1 MDDSEKHRRFQELTR
16 KEFLKLVGLGAGAF
30 ALNGCG
36 LLPTQKQAPTQPVL
50 RASASGNVQ
59 EYTLAAAPLDFELG
73 GRQAKTRGYN
83 EVVPG
88 PEIRVTEGDTL
99 RVKVEK
105 RLSEG
110 TTIHWHGLL
119 VPNAMEGVAN
129 LTQSPIAS
137 DEEYTYEFVVPV
149 AGTYIYHSHAGL
161 QLDRGLYGPLIVEP
175 ENEELSYDREY
186 VLLLDDW
193 LDGVSGTPEDARKEL
208 QSSGGGGMMGGGG
221 MRGSTIAYPSYLI
234 NGRTPEDPETLSVRR
249 GEKVRLRLMNPAAE
263 TIFRF
268 VVAGHKLSVTHA
280 DGLPVEPVEVDTLRI
295 GMGERY
301 DVLLEAN
308 NPGVWQMTASPE
320 GKSGLGRALLRYE
333 ESNQSSPPAINDTAS
348 ELGGRLL
355 AYQDLNARGL
365 EPLSGN
371 DGTPIPS
378 SRSLLSGAR

>member
-1 MDDSEKHRRFQELTR
+1 M
-16 KEFLKLVGLGAGAF
+16 
-30 ALNGCG
+30 
-36 LLPTQKQAPTQPVL
+36 
-50 RASASGNVQ
+50 
-59 EYTLAAAPLDFELG
+59 
-73 GRQAKTRGYN
+73 
-83 EVVPG
+83 
-88 PEIRVTEGDTL
+88 
-99 RVKVEK
+99 
-105 RLSEG
+105 
-110 TTIHWHGLL
+110 
-119 VPNAMEGVAN
+119 
-129 LTQSPIAS
+129 
-137 DEEYTYEFVVPV
+137 PV

-193 LDGVSGTPEDARKEL
+193 LDGVSGTPEDALKEL

-268 VVAGHKLSVTHA
+268 AVAGHKLTVTHA
-280 DGLPVEPVEVDTLRI
+280 AGLPVEPVEVDTLRI

-308 NPGVWQMTASPE
+308 NPGVWQMAASPE

-333 ESNQSSPPAINDTAS
+333 ESNQSSPPAINDTPS

>member
-99 RVKVEK
+99 RVKVEN

-129 LTQSPIAS
+129 LTQSP
-137 DEEYTYEFVVPV
+137 
-149 AGTYIYHSHAGL
+149 HSL
-161 QLDRGLYGPLIVEP
+161 
-175 ENEELSYDREY
+175 
-186 VLLLDDW
+186 
-193 LDGVSGTPEDARKEL
+193 
-208 QSSGGGGMMGGGG
+208 
-221 MRGSTIAYPSYLI
+221 
-234 NGRTPEDPETLSVRR
+234 RR
-249 GEKVRLRLMNPAAE
+249 RVHL
-263 TIFRF
+263 
-268 VVAGHKLSVTHA
+268 
-280 DGLPVEPVEVDTLRI
+280 
-295 GMGERY
+295 
-301 DVLLEAN
+301 
-308 NPGVWQMTASPE
+308 
-320 GKSGLGRALLRYE
+320 
-333 ESNQSSPPAINDTAS
+333 
-348 ELGGRLL
+348 
-355 AYQDLNARGL
+355 
-365 EPLSGN
+365 
-371 DGTPIPS
+371 
-378 SRSLLSGAR
+378 